1 MKSVENV
8 ECGNCGMWKIRSVE
22 NAEDLMISTTIT
34 STPFLLKSD
43 ASLRFHDVVW
53 WLTKFIR
60 KNCRCNHNIFSHFS
74 ARPRGNKNAATIPS
88 ATLLL
93 LPMVLVE

>member
-1 MKSVENV
+1 MKNK
-8 ECGNCGMWKIRSVE
+8 ECGKCGGFNDINNNNKHS
-22 NAEDLMISTTIT
+22 IS
-34 STPFLLKSD
+34 FKSD

-53 WLTKFIR
+53 WLTKYFGKIVAAT
-60 KNCRCNHNIFSHFS
+60 ITFFSHFS

>member
-8 ECGNCGMWKIRSVE
+8 ECGKYGVWHCGMWKIRSVE

-34 STPFLLKSD
+34 STPFPLKSD

-53 WLTKFIR
+53 WLTKCFR

-74 ARPRGNKNAATIPS
+74 AR
-88 ATLLL
+88 
-93 LPMVLVE
+93 

>member
-1 MKSVENV
+1 M
-8 ECGNCGMWKIRSVE
+8 CGKCGGF
-22 NAEDLMISTTIT
+22 NDTTTIT
-34 STPFLLKSD
+34 STPFPLKSD

-53 WLTKFIR
+53 WLTKFFGKIVAAT
-60 KNCRCNHNIFSHFS
+60 IAFFPHFS